1 MPVKKDKKIA
11 AILLAAGNS
20 SRLGQ
25 PKQLVEIN
33 GESLLS
39 RQLTLAERHC
49 YHSVIVLGYQAEQM
63 QSSLLVERQRNQGQ
77 RNQRQRKTNVDD
89 NSLNQTTS
97 WSVVQANDWQEGM
110 GSSLA
115 SGIKHILASEHL
127 QQSDAVVLLLV
138 DQWQLKN
145 ADMTKLI
152 DCYYQHPDKII
163 VSDWHQ
169 YDRELETL
177 GEDSGKVGHNNF
189 GPPVIFPARFFTN
202 LSEHSGV
209 QGAKA
214 IISKHLND
222 VVFCKISNAEADLD
236 TPEQLAALG
245 TLVS

>member
-1 MPVKKDKKIA
+1 MPAKKDKKIA

-20 SRLGQ
+20 RRLGQ

-33 GESLLS
+33 DESLLS

-49 YHSVIVLGYQAEQM
+49 YHSVIVLGYQAGQM
-63 QSSLLVERQRNQGQ
+63 QSSLLAERQRH
-77 RNQRQRKTNVDD
+77 QRQRKPNVKD
-89 NSLNQTTS
+89 NRLNQTTS
-97 WSVVQANDWQEGM
+97 WSVVHANNWQEGM

-115 SGIKHILASEHL
+115 SGIKHILASEYL
-127 QQSDAVVLLLV
+127 QQSDALVLLLV
-138 DQWQLKN
+138 DQWQLKS

-152 DCYYQHPDKII
+152 DCYYEHPDKII

-202 LSEHSGV
+202 LSEHSGA

-214 IISKHLND
+214 IISKHLSD

-245 TLVS
+245 TLAS